1 MPRGPK
7 GQMCAAHVIGNAIM
21 VVRVASA
28 HLLRARGGWRLQM
41 MSLSDTPQTLNGP
54 YRRPS

>member
-1 MPRGPK
+1 
-7 GQMCAAHVIGNAIM
+7 MCAAHVIGNAIM

-28 HLLRARGGWRLQM
+28 HLLQARRGCGSM
-41 MSLSDTPQTLNGP
+41 MSLSDTPQTLNLP